1 MKKIL
6 VTIAALFA
14 AAAAIAQPNGFG
26 GWQMPEIKME
36 YSQKFAD
43 VNYAGDGEVYHN
55 MDIYLPKVEKDVYP
69 VVVHIYGSA
78 WFSNNSKGMADLG
91 TIVQKLLDNGYAVV
105 TPNHRSS
112 ADAKFPAQIND
123 IKAAIRFVRA
133 HADEYKLD
141 PTFVA
146 TSGFSSGGHLSSLA
160 ATSGGVRQLEGT
172 VGECLEFSSRVN
184 AACDWSGPID
194 MFKMNCDEP
203 RKWGGTPEE
212 ALVGHDYEEQY
223 EQQFR
228 AISPITY
235 LDPSDLPLIV
245 FHGQKDNV
253 VPFCQ
258 GVELYDEINKLGIR
272 TELHLE
278 PEGGHGF
285 NMYTE
290 ANLNAMVDFLNAAY
304 NESRIREDFVPS
316 SFNQPGQDYPMV
328 NSQGYARF
336 RVHLPEASSV
346 VVTLGLGGRGGTAL
360 KKGADGYWTGTTDG
374 PMDEGFHYYHLIVDG
389 GVLND
394 PGTGFFYGSCRWESG
409 IEIPSHDQDFF
420 AMKNVPHGNVQQVL
434 FWSES
439 TGECRVANVYTPAGY
454 EKGKKKYPVLYLQ
467 HGWGENETSWPVQ
480 GKAGLI
486 MDNMIA
492 EGRIEPFI
500 VVMTYG
506 MTNDIKFGHINEFT
520 AEEFQEVLVNELI
533 PYVDS
538 HFRTIA
544 DRNHRAMAGLSMGGV
559 TTRLITLRRPDVFGY
574 WCLFSGGTY
583 SPADLQGLQAPK
595 GIFISCGS
603 KENPEGVIKAVED
616 LKAAG
621 YNATS
626 HVSDGTAHEFLTW
639 RRALYTVA
647 PLLFKK

>member
-1 MKKIL
+1 MKKTLIT
-6 VTIAALFA
+6 VAALFA
-14 AAAAIAQPNGFG
+14 AVAAIAQPNGFG

-43 VNYAGDGEVYHN
+43 VNYAGDDAVYHN

-228 AISPITY
+228 AISPLTY
-235 LDPSDLPLIV
+235 LDPSDPPLIV

-285 NMYTE
+285 NMYTD

-304 NESRIREDFVPS
+304 NESRIKEDFVPS

-336 RVHLPEASSV
+336 RVHLPEAKSV
-346 VVTLGLGGRGGTAL
+346 VVTLGLGGRGGTA
-360 KKGADGYWTGTTDG
+360 
-374 PMDEGFHYYHLIVDG
+374 
-389 GVLND
+389 
-394 PGTGFFYGSCRWESG
+394 
-409 IEIPSHDQDFF
+409 
-420 AMKNVPHGNVQQVL
+420 
-434 FWSES
+434 
-439 TGECRVANVYTPAGY
+439 
-454 EKGKKKYPVLYLQ
+454 
-467 HGWGENETSWPVQ
+467 
-480 GKAGLI
+480 
-486 MDNMIA
+486 
-492 EGRIEPFI
+492 
-500 VVMTYG
+500 
-506 MTNDIKFGHINEFT
+506 
-520 AEEFQEVLVNELI
+520 
-533 PYVDS
+533 
-538 HFRTIA
+538 
-544 DRNHRAMAGLSMGGV
+544 
-559 TTRLITLRRPDVFGY
+559 
-574 WCLFSGGTY
+574 
-583 SPADLQGLQAPK
+583 
-595 GIFISCGS
+595 
-603 KENPEGVIKAVED
+603 
-616 LKAAG
+616 
-621 YNATS
+621 
-626 HVSDGTAHEFLTW
+626 
-639 RRALYTVA
+639 
-647 PLLFKK
+647 

>member
-1 MKKIL
+1 MKKTLIT
-6 VTIAALFA
+6 VAALFA
-14 AAAAIAQPNGFG
+14 AVAAIAQPNGFG

-43 VNYAGDGEVYHN
+43 VNYAGDDAVYHN

-228 AISPITY
+228 AISPLTY
-235 LDPSDLPLIV
+235 LDPSDPPLIV

-304 NESRIREDFVPS
+304 NESRIKEDFVPS

-336 RVHLPEASSV
+336 RVHLPEAKSV

-409 IEIPSHDQDFF
+409 IEIPAHDQDFF
-420 AMKNVPHGNVQQVL
+420 AMKNVPHGNLQKVL

-439 TGECRVANVYTPAGY
+439 TKECRVANVYTPAGY

-574 WCLFSGGTY
+574 WCLFSGGIY

-603 KENPEGVIKAVED
+603 KENPDGVTKAVED

-647 PLLFKK
+647 PLLFK